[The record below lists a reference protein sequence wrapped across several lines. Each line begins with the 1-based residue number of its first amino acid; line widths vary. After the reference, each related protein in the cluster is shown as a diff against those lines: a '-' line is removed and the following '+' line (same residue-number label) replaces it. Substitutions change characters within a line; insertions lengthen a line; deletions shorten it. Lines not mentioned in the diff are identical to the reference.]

1 MGNRVRARCRTYA
14 VFLATLTDVY
24 MIVVLCFDLL
34 TPAVF
39 EEVDFSGLATTTRN
53 FDNELDHYIPVT
65 QEYLHIAITCVSF

>member
-39 EEVDFSGLATTTRN
+39 EEVDFFRSGDNNKN